1 MILLNS
7 KNGVWLFTQ
16 VDLIGG
22 LIDYFEQK
30 LFLKRTL
37 KYTFLQKSWERKM
50 GKRVLGFY
58 SACF

>member
-7 KNGVWLFTQ
+7 ENAVWLFTQ
-16 VDLIGG
+16 MDLTGG

-50 GKRVLGFY
+50 GQRVLGFY